1 MTIELNTK
9 AIKGLTRLA
18 LPADDGYIY
27 RLGVALYGF
36 ASLSSFM
43 AELAHHMDPLVN
55 RTELQ
60 ARTGGEIL
68 SEFRKCVKKAKAT
81 KPAVGSIG
89 RAAAD
94 MFQALNT
101 RRSDIMHAYPITNQ
115 ARQQI
120 LHRRLDKK
128 NRYFEVTNEILEEF
142 ISKLHDVSSLLYD
155 IRAIMKPE
163 LGDRA
168 AAAKQ

>member
-1 MTIELNTK
+1 
-9 AIKGLTRLA
+9 
-18 LPADDGYIY
+18 
-27 RLGVALYGF
+27 
-36 ASLSSFM
+36 
-43 AELAHHMDPLVN
+43 
-55 RTELQ
+55 
-60 ARTGGEIL
+60 
-68 SEFRKCVKKAKAT
+68 
-81 KPAVGSIG
+81 
-89 RAAAD
+89 

-115 ARQQI
+115 AKQQI

-163 LGDRA
+163 LGDRVP
-168 AAAKQ
+168 AAKR